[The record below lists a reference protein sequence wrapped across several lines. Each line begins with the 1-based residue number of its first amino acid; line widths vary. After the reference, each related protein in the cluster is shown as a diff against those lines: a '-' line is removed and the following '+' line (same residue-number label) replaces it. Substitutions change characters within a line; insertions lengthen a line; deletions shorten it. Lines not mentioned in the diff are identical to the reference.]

1 MFVSTIE
8 PRKNHAMLLNAW
20 RELLDRGIPQAHDF
34 KLVFVGREGWMV
46 DEVMAALADRR
57 VHHDTVLH
65 LKGCDDDVLSAL
77 YANAAFCVYPSHYE
91 GFGLPLVEGFAR
103 GRATIASSGGSL
115 AEVAG
120 GIANVLDPK
129 IRQTGAT

>member
-1 MFVSTIE
+1 M
-8 PRKNHAMLLNAW
+8 
-20 RELLDRGIPQAHDF
+20 
-34 KLVFVGREGWMV
+34 
-46 DEVMAALADRR
+46 
-57 VHHDTVLH
+57 
-65 LKGCDDDVLSAL
+65 LSAL

-120 GIANVLDPK
+120 GIANVLDPENQADWRDMMALW
-129 IRQTGAT
+129 ITDVGAREKAAARVRANYQARTWRDVAEDILSVLAPR